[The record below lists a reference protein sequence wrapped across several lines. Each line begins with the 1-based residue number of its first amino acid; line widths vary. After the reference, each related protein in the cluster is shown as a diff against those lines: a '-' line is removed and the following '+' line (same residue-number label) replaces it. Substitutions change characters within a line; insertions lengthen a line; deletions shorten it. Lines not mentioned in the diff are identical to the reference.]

1 MNFKIV
7 GTNELCQ
14 KILNFIDTNEVKTDA
29 YNKEEIKALPEL
41 MEKLASDNTEMKQR
55 SIITFEEVFFRLYSG
70 TIDENKSFFREV
82 SAISGAIFA
91 KKELGDEVTLL
102 DECYTTLDDLPD
114 GTLFVWCD
122 EPMFIVGGNTYTITK
137 AFHYKSFTY
146 FEREPA
152 YILGIVS
159 EDVVN
164 DIFTNWQ

>member
-7 GTNELCQ
+7 DTNELCQ
-14 KILNFIDTNEVKTDA
+14 KILNFIDTNEVKTDD
-29 YNKEEIKALPEL
+29 YNKKEIKTLPEL
-41 MEKLASDNTEMKQR
+41 VEKLASDSAEVKQR
-55 SIITFEEVFFRLYSG
+55 AIITFEEVFFRLYSG
-70 TIDENKSFFREV
+70 YIDENEKFLREV

-102 DECYTTLDDLPD
+102 DECFTTLDDLPD